1 MKNWEGNQEE
11 GTASMMAQR
20 MGMSLESCGI
30 SKKASVATFEG
41 VRESVIRGSRKGRF
55 P

>member
-20 MGMSLESCGI
+20 MGMSSESCGMC
-30 SKKASVATFEG
+30 G
-41 VRESVIRGSRKGRF
+41 YIRGSEGKCHQRQ